1 MERYHKTAGDPP
13 RRDID
18 AKRQEAEKLGSLVE
32 QFLANGGK
40 IEEVG
45 FKMRDKPPTGIVI
58 NPMTTPVYNGA
69 LAAERAVKAKPYTPR
84 VVEAVAIVAAPPQKV
99 EPAPT
104 PQPVA
109 PCLDRTEWLVGMI
122 RAHAVVAEQ
131 ISKLARESGISDT
144 ELRRLARRHGVGVM
158 FYGAR

>member
-13 RRDID
+13 RRDMD
-18 AKRQEAEKLGSLVE
+18 GKRQEAEELGSMVD

-40 IEEVG
+40 IEQIG
-45 FKMRDKPPTGIVI
+45 FKMRDKPLVGFVI

-69 LAAERAVKAKPYTPR
+69 LAAEQALKAKPATPR
-84 VVEAVAIVAAPPQKV
+84 VAVAVAAPKQQQA
-99 EPAPT
+99 EPAPE
-104 PQPVA
+104 PLPVV
-109 PCLDRTEWLVGMI
+109 PSLDRTDWLVGMI
-122 RAHAVVAEQ
+122 KAHAVVAEQ